1 MAFSYFR
8 STIFHFPLRPSC
20 VAPSHDKLLLIA
32 NDFYAESIDI
42 DSPLLM
48 CALRLILPPTSPPY
62 RDQYDEVD
70 HRGKLEI
77 LGSCRGLILL
87 YYDRSCDLILWNPSI
102 GVHRISPKFKCGLT
116 LVYLYGFGFSEIPL
130 FDHSTMEKYEL
141 CSLRVMG
148 GCLSVCCSVRGCA
161 TDEIWAMKEYKV
173 DSSWT
178 KSIVIP
184 NNGFSPIC
192 ITKDGGIIGSKEV
205 ED

>member
-116 LVYLYGFGFSEIPL
+116 LVYLYGFGYDTSSDDYLLILIGLLDEY
-130 FDHSTMEKYEL
+130 KYDYYD
-141 CSLRVMG
+141 
-148 GCLSVCCSVRGCA
+148 
-161 TDEIWAMKEYKV
+161 DESKDNEYKV
-173 DSSWT
+173 DYQILSFNSFNETLHWLVFSTKEIFRDSS
-178 KSIVIP
+178 V
-184 NNGFSPIC
+184 
-192 ITKDGGIIGSKEV
+192 
-205 ED
+205 

>member
-1 MAFSYFR
+1 MK
-8 STIFHFPLRPSC
+8 THTHTLP
-20 VAPSHDKLLLIA
+20 
-32 NDFYAESIDI
+32 
-42 DSPLLM
+42 
-48 CALRLILPPTSPPY
+48 LPPELIREILLSLPVNSLLQCKRVCKAWLSLISDPQFFISHY
-62 RDQYDEVD
+62 
-70 HRGKLEI
+70 I

-116 LVYLYGFGFSEIPL
+116 LVYLYGFGFYPLIPSMRLFIGWFSLRRRFSEIPL

>member
-1 MAFSYFR
+1 
-8 STIFHFPLRPSC
+8 
-20 VAPSHDKLLLIA
+20 
-32 NDFYAESIDI
+32 
-42 DSPLLM
+42 M

-116 LVYLYGFGFSEIPL
+116 LVYLYGFGYDTSSDDYLLILIGLLDEY
-130 FDHSTMEKYEL
+130 KYDYYDDESKDNEYKVDYQIL
-141 CSLRVMG
+141 SFNSFNETLHCLRVMG

-178 KSIVIP
+178 ESIVIP